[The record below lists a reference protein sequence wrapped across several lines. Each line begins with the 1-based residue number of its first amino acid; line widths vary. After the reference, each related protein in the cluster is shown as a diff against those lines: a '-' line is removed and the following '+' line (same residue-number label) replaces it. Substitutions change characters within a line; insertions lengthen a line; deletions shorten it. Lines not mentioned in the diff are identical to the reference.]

1 MPAKPNSEPA
11 LRHSSPLKTQ
21 PDVAIAGA
29 GVIGL
34 SLALELH
41 RRGASVRVHESRK
54 ALQQASFAAAGM
66 LAAEDPHNPSQL
78 LQLARYS
85 VELYPGFL
93 RYIESLGGIRV
104 AFQTE
109 ATLQYLPSG
118 NILRLAE
125 RSLDP
130 RQLAV
135 ALLAAIRNTSIELCQ
150 DSTLK
155 THISCGQMVYAT
167 GAWTQARDLAAM
179 QAEVTARVAIPVTPR
194 KGQMLRVQVPQSL
207 PLREVHRSEHVYI
220 VPRTLGE
227 QAGSALIGATVED
240 AGFDTAVHQRDLDHL
255 RSLAAKLLP
264 ALASGREA
272 PLLEAWA
279 GLRPAT
285 PDGLPVL
292 GRIGSSSEFVATGH
306 FRNGILL
313 APATAVLLADLL
325 EGRPPAVDLSAFS
338 PGRFPAR

>member
-1 MPAKPNSEPA
+1 
-11 LRHSSPLKTQ
+11 
-21 PDVAIAGA
+21 
-29 GVIGL
+29 
-34 SLALELH
+34 
-41 RRGASVRVHESRK
+41 
-54 ALQQASFAAAGM
+54 
-66 LAAEDPHNPSQL
+66 
-78 LQLARYS
+78 
-85 VELYPGFL
+85 
-93 RYIESLGGIRV
+93 
-104 AFQTE
+104 
-109 ATLQYLPSG
+109 
-118 NILRLAE
+118 
-125 RSLDP
+125 
-130 RQLAV
+130 
-135 ALLAAIRNTSIELCQ
+135 
-150 DSTLK
+150 
-155 THISCGQMVYAT
+155 
-167 GAWTQARDLAAM
+167 
-179 QAEVTARVAIPVTPR
+179 
-194 KGQMLRVQVPQSL
+194 
-207 PLREVHRSEHVYI
+207 
-220 VPRTLGE
+220 
-227 QAGSALIGATVED
+227 VED